1 LSGGQQQRVA
11 IARAIVTRPSLL
23 LADEPTGNLDSAR
36 SHEIMELLTKLNQ
49 ENGLTVVLVTH
60 EDDIAAFARRRIDFR
75 DGKIQRE
82 MAIPPRR

>member
-1 LSGGQQQRVA
+1 
-11 IARAIVTRPSLL
+11 
-23 LADEPTGNLDSAR
+23 
-36 SHEIMELLTKLNQ
+36 MELLTKLNQ